1 MLGLIKYIV
10 AAVCALVFIICLI
23 VAIRKFSK
31 GKRTGGIVASVFAV
45 IFFAGACYSLVI
57 SYSNPHSYSS
67 VGDIRTP
74 LGYKRVEVHD
84 GSFAS
89 FLRGL
94 PLRPAGTKVMLYGGK
109 EKARLQG
116 LSYAVIDMDILSN
129 SEQCADACMRL
140 WAEYLFKKG
149 EFSKIKFKN
158 VNGETLAFK
167 GRTRMEFESFM
178 KRVFETANT
187 YSMEKYMRPV
197 KASDVQIGDVLVYV
211 ARPGRKLGHAVIVV
225 DMAENMF
232 GNKVFLVAESNTP
245 ARDKHVM
252 RNFLNPAYSP
262 WFILNQKAA
271 KDDYVMLL
279 PFRFYGNNIRRF

>member
-1 MLGLIKYIV
+1 MYIIMG
-10 AAVCALVFIICLI
+10 VCAVLFIVCLI
-23 VAIRKFSK
+23 TAIVKFK
-31 GKRTGGIVASVFAV
+31 RGKRKGCVVSSIFAF
-45 IFFAGACYSLVI
+45 IFFYGSCYSIALA
-57 SYSNPHSYSS
+57 YSNPHSYATI
-67 VGDIRTP
+67 GDIRTP
-74 LGYKRVEVHD
+74 IGYKRVEVAD
-84 GSFAS
+84 NSFAAY
-89 FLRGL
+89 LRNL
-94 PLRPAGTKVMLYGGK
+94 PLRPAGTRVMLYGGEK
-109 EKARLQG
+109 KARLQS

-140 WAEYLFKKG
+140 WAEYLLKKG

-167 GRTRMEFESFM
+167 GRTRKEFESFM
-178 KRVFETANT
+178 KRVFETAST

-197 KASDVQIGDVLVYV
+197 KASDVQIGDVLVYA

-262 WFILNQKAA
+262 WFTLNQKAA

-279 PFRFYGNNIRRF
+279 PFRFYGDNIRRF

>member
-1 MLGLIKYIV
+1 M
-10 AAVCALVFIICLI
+10 
-23 VAIRKFSK
+23 
-31 GKRTGGIVASVFAV
+31 
-45 IFFAGACYSLVI
+45 I

-129 SEQCADACMRL
+129 SEQCADVCMRL
-140 WAEYLFKKG
+140 WAEYLYKNG
-149 EFSKIKFKN
+149 RYSEIKFKN
-158 VNGETLAFK
+158 VNGQTMTYSGGSRK
-167 GRTRMEFESFM
+167 DFERFM
-178 KRVFETANT
+178 KRVFETAST
-187 YSMEKYMRPV
+187 YSMQKYMSPV
-197 KASDVQIGDVLVYV
+197 KSDDVQIGDVLVYA

-225 DMAENMF
+225 DMAEDRF
-232 GNKVFLVAESNTP
+232 GRKVFLVAEGNTP
-245 ARDKHVM
+245 ARDKHVI

-262 WFILNQKAA
+262 WFTLNQKAA
-271 KDDYVMLL
+271 KDDYVMRL
-279 PFRFYGNNIRRF
+279 PFRFYGDNIRRF